1 MESREEEHRC
11 RRAIEYQETACYH
24 REQASKHAL
33 KGVLDLVKESLS
45 RAEKYDKY
53 AADELKDLP
62 AERVEAHMKNIKKG
76 QKERKKVE
84 DERIKRKM
92 EKHAASSS
100 GVTMLKATIPDGL
113 IEGQTFVA
121 NYKGS
126 NVYLVVPKGKISG
139 DDLILGLPVEAAEVS
154 LVEVNIK
161 TGMPNNSTKEGYLEK
176 TGYFNTAYKKRF
188 FRLFEDGKLQYFEDE
203 KSDKANGELDLKNT
217 VMNTVPYEN
226 GENHFILEF
235 GKLTT
240 REMRIKAK
248 TQEDLKEWLETLKSH
263 KSNGFRWK

>member
-126 NVYLVVPKGKISG
+126 NVYLVVPKVCHYYNECN
-139 DDLILGLPVEAAEVS
+139 LL
-154 LVEVNIK
+154 
-161 TGMPNNSTKEGYLEK
+161 
-176 TGYFNTAYKKRF
+176 
-188 FRLFEDGKLQYFEDE
+188 
-203 KSDKANGELDLKNT
+203 
-217 VMNTVPYEN
+217 
-226 GENHFILEF
+226 
-235 GKLTT
+235 
-240 REMRIKAK
+240 
-248 TQEDLKEWLETLKSH
+248 
-263 KSNGFRWK
+263 

>member
-92 EKHAASSS
+92 EKHAASTS
-100 GVTMLKATIPDGL
+100 GVTMLKATIPDVRTQIMHSIDMRSKNLAIIQGL

-126 NVYLVVPKGKISG
+126 NVYLVVPK
-139 DDLILGLPVEAAEVS
+139 
-154 LVEVNIK
+154 
-161 TGMPNNSTKEGYLEK
+161 
-176 TGYFNTAYKKRF
+176 
-188 FRLFEDGKLQYFEDE
+188 
-203 KSDKANGELDLKNT
+203 
-217 VMNTVPYEN
+217 
-226 GENHFILEF
+226 
-235 GKLTT
+235 
-240 REMRIKAK
+240 
-248 TQEDLKEWLETLKSH
+248 
-263 KSNGFRWK
+263 